1 MTRIERARR
10 RVSIA
15 RYAIGITTVAALAG
29 FTAVARASHPGSHQ
43 ASQVSSS
50 AAVSSSTSTADSS
63 RSFFDD
69 DSSSGSSSS
78 IGPSGSATPQI
89 QSGAS

>member
-15 RYAIGITTVAALAG
+15 RFAIGITTAAALAG
-29 FTAVARASHPGSHQ
+29 FAAVARASHPGTSH
-43 ASQVSSS
+43 ASQQTSATATSS
-50 AAVSSSTSTADSS
+50 ATASDDTG
-63 RSFFDD
+63 SFFGD
-69 DSSSGSSSS
+69 DSSSGSTSS
-78 IGPSGSATPQI
+78 IGPSGSVAPQI

>member
-15 RYAIGITTVAALAG
+15 RFAIGITTAAALAG
-29 FTAVARASHPGSHQ
+29 FAAVARVSHPGTSHTSQ
-43 ASQVSSS
+43 ASSS
-50 AAVSSSTSTADSS
+50 AATSSATASDNSG
-63 RSFFDD
+63 SFFGN
-69 DSSSGSSSS
+69 DSSSGSTSS
-78 IGPSGSATPQI
+78 IGPSGSVAPQV